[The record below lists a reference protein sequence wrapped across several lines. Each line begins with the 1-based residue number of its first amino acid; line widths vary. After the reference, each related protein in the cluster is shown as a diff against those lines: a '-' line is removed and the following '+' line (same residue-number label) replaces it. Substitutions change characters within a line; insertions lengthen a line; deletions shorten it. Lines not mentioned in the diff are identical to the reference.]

1 MHVVDD
7 PTATQH
13 GQSKKNSR
21 GHKPKRIKLNGKRK
35 ATSCSIS
42 QDVILH
48 KAETPWKPKRKQ
60 DQTETEE
67 DTKGTAVIYFYLCV
81 ELNQCKKKTKII
93 IQRMHIF

>member
-48 KAETPWKPKRKQ
+48 KAETPWTPKRKQ

-67 DTKGTAVIYFYLCV
+67 DTKVTAVIYFYLCV

-93 IQRMHIF
+93 I